1 MLLRTFAPSILRPST
16 FEPSSATGRSSRLL
30 RYLRPSMLRRFDAS
44 PFDLRT
50 FERQRSFFFD
60 RLRYLRPFAFKL
72 SLSLSRTTALERK
85 ARPDLQVSRVVAILV
100 DEPERRVARVGVR
113 VPQHCVVQRV
123 DRLHAEL
130 QLHAVRQAEVL
141 EQPDVEQVQV
151 VGAHA

>member
-44 PFDLRT
+44 PFDLRP

-60 RLRYLRPFAFKL
+60 RLRHLRRFAFKIL
-72 SLSLSRTTALERK
+72 LARSEGK
-85 ARPDLQVSRVVAILV
+85 PRPDLQVPRVVAILV

-113 VPQHCVVQRV
+113 
-123 DRLHAEL
+123 
-130 QLHAVRQAEVL
+130 
-141 EQPDVEQVQV
+141 
-151 VGAHA
+151 